1 MQCASPA
8 PSLSWLQAF
17 PSTPTLKSSFTNT
30 MARLLLDTNILVYV
44 ITNDEESLSRDVLT
58 LLEDYDNE
66 FLISMESVKELLVAY
81 RTKNLLSKFFFTP
94 LQMIEAI
101 ERDFGIRII
110 QVDME
115 VMRTLSNLE
124 INEQQEHYD
133 PSDHVIIAHA
143 ITLNL
148 PLISSDRKFPF
159 YRAQGLDLIYNK
171 K

>member
-1 MQCASPA
+1 MCS
-8 PSLSWLQAF
+8 
-17 PSTPTLKSSFTNT
+17 T

-44 ITNDEESLSRDVLT
+44 ITNDEGSLSRDVLA

-66 FLISMESVKELLVAY
+66 FLLSMESVKELLVAY
-81 RTKNLLSKFFFTP
+81 RTKNLLSKFFLTP

-101 ERDFGIRII
+101 EKDFGIHII

-133 PSDHVIIAHA
+133 PSDHVIHA